1 LQSGSGTG
9 RIARHP
15 NEGQDNM
22 NPVIGQTIVGFSGDE
37 FIFLAFNDDGDII
50 VRDPVTLKLMT
61 FPTFMFDCR

>member
-1 LQSGSGTG
+1 
-9 RIARHP
+9 
-15 NEGQDNM
+15 M

-61 FPTFMFDCR
+61 FPTFFFDCR